1 MIPLRSFGA
10 IVGRDLRRMGR
21 QRGRLLSSLIRP
33 LIWLLVIGGGFGALL
48 RQLGHDDYQTYL
60 VSGILC
66 MALLFGSMLASLALV
81 YDKESGVMRMLMVAP
96 FPHYWILL
104 ARTAGAMLTGLTHA
118 LLLYVIL
125 IFLGYV
131 SAVPDVPLLL
141 AGMMLIAWVSA
152 SFGTLIAV
160 CSRTLENFAVI
171 MNFFIFPVFF
181 LSGALYPIQY
191 LPPVLKFLT
200 LINPFSYGV
209 DMLRHASHLTMTGQE
224 IFTPGFTVQQDL
236 LVLIGYGAGTLSIA
250 CLLFS
255 RQHLFERFAA
265 RLSGER

>member
-1 MIPLRSFGA
+1 MIPFRSFCA
-10 IVGRDLRRMGR
+10 IVGRDLKRMRR
-21 QRGRLLSSLIRP
+21 QRGRLLSSMIRP
-33 LIWLLVIGGGFGALL
+33 LIWLFIIGGGFGALL
-48 RQLGHDDYQTYL
+48 RQLGHDDYQAYL

-66 MALLFGSMLASLALV
+66 MTLLFSAMLASLSLV

-104 ARTAGAMLTGLTHA
+104 ARTTGAMLVGLSHT
-118 LLLYVIL
+118 LLLYIIL
-125 IFLGYV
+125 IALGYV
-131 SAVPDVPLLL
+131 TVVPNIPLLL
-141 AGMMLIAWVSA
+141 AGMVLIAWVSA

-181 LSGALYPIQY
+181 LSGALYPIAY
-191 LPPVLKFLT
+191 LPPALKVFT

-209 DMLRHASHLTMTGQE
+209 DMLRHASRLTLSDQVFGTD
-224 IFTPGFTVQQDL
+224 FTLRQDF
-236 LVLIGYGAGTLSIA
+236 LVLIGYGVVVLSLA

-255 RQHLFERFAA
+255 RQHLFEQFAA
-265 RLSGER
+265 RLSGEK